1 MDNWARIEELFQ
13 SALALPKP
21 DRAAYLL
28 SACPDNEQ
36 IRIEVQQLLESDDS
50 QPGFLENSPLAGL
63 SSPKQKPGAR
73 VGDDGRFEILEHVG
87 SGGMGDV
94 YKARDTRLNRTVALK
109 LSRARFSERFNREA
123 RAVAALTH
131 PNICTL
137 YDVGPTYLVLE
148 FLDGKPLQG
157 PLRVDVALQYAI
169 QVADALNA
177 AHRKGIVHRDIK
189 PANILVTPSGVK
201 IVDFGIARFTPAK
214 TGDQPAL
221 QTLTVEHQIP
231 GTLRYISPEQLEGKP
246 ADSRSD
252 IYAFGLVFYEAIAG
266 AAAFP
271 ATSSVSLMA
280 AILKDDPPSLSS
292 LQPSVPPALDRL
304 IRKCIAKDPDARWQT
319 AADLRDELQW
329 IAQQATIPPA
339 PVKKNPP
346 WRAGLAALLAVLA
359 IGAAALWFPREQP
372 GHATPVV
379 LLMDTAA
386 PSGVYD
392 EDTRKNSGTNADDLS
407 NALANLPAVLQKEM
421 LGAAWN
427 REDQILKQTPDLI
440 LVHRSAFIHALKSE
454 FTPDPAISTPQ
465 ADPATDKVL
474 YNRLSSIGRDK
485 FEAMLAY
492 FAQTMPRAHFIVYS
506 RDWSAASQQRWL
518 DSATRRFPH
527 LAGRITPFE
536 VERVDG
542 KASFRVPRNIERAQ
556 ALVRSKIATR

>member
-201 IVDFGIARFTPAK
+201 IVDFGIARYTPAK
-214 TGDQPAL
+214 TDDQPAL

-246 ADSRSD
+246 ADARSD
-252 IYAFGLVFYEAIAG
+252 IYAFGLVFYEAITG

-280 AILKDDPPSLSS
+280 AILKDDPPPLSS

-329 IAQQATIPPA
+329 IAQQSLAGPA
-339 PVKKNPP
+339 PAKPARRWPV
-346 WRAGLAALLAVLA
+346 AAALLAVLA

-407 NALANLPAVLQKEM
+407 NALANLPAVFHKEM
-421 LGAAWN
+421 IGAAWS
-427 REDQILKQTPDLI
+427 REEQVIRQRPDIILI
-440 LVHRSAFIHALKSE
+440 HRSAFAHALKSE
-454 FTPDPAISTPQ
+454 FTPDPNITTPQ
-465 ADPATDKVL
+465 SDPFTDKVF
-474 YNRLSSIGRDK
+474 YTRLINLGRDK

-506 RDWSAASQQRWL
+506 RDWSTASQQRWL